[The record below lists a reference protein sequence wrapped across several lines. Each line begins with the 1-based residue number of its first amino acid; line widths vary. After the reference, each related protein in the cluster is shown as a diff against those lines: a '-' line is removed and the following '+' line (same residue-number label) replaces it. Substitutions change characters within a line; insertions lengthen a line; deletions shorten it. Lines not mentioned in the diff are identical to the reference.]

1 MLAPPTGGG
10 ATSPVSVASLSD
22 SYYLRHV
29 GPAREGGMAAV
40 IAAEGAHYAT
50 TAGRSGA
57 TKAALLATDAAEFAA
72 CREQGETDT
81 GFRGF
86 T

>member
-1 MLAPPTGGG
+1 
-10 ATSPVSVASLSD
+10 
-22 SYYLRHV
+22 
-29 GPAREGGMAAV
+29 MAAV